1 MKIAPVTLFTFNRP
15 WHTRRTVEALL
26 ENDLADESELIVFSD
41 GPRNYQDKHK
51 IGEVR
56 QYLNSISGFKK
67 VSLIER
73 PQNLGLGQS
82 IINGVTEVLRDQE
95 KIIVLEDDLIT
106 SPFFLRYMNDA
117 LEIYADEERV
127 ISIHGYIFP
136 VAEILPPTFF
146 LSGADCWGWATW
158 KSVWDLF
165 EEDGS
170 NLLSEL
176 RKKNLTEEFNF
187 NGAYRYTRM
196 LKDQIKGRNTSW
208 AVRWYASAFLRNRLT
223 LYPGVSLIQHIGNDG
238 TGTNFGKSDF
248 LDVELAKGPLT
259 VTAIELAENQEV
271 RRIIGE
277 YLHAIKTPF
286 TKGLF
291 NCGKK
296 YLRRM
301 LKSECGE

>member
-106 SPFFLRYMNDA
+106 
-117 LEIYADEERV
+117 
-127 ISIHGYIFP
+127 
-136 VAEILPPTFF
+136 PTFF
-146 LSGADCWGWATW
+146 LRGADCWGWATW
-158 KSVWDLF
+158 KRGWDLF
-165 EEDGS
+165 EEDGRK
-170 NLLSEL
+170 LLSEL